1 MNNLSIKLI
10 LIGSL
15 SFLFSCAPS
24 GSQERGLIFDVSS
37 ELHVDNKIIGSL
49 SEVLVL
55 PVFVRESNAKSRNL
69 SLNTLGIPDPQLTEQ
84 LIRAL
89 DIYTDLTISNSY
101 LIGAKSD
108 QNHISGVEIPQDGIS
123 PERLFKLAKEVQKA
137 SGAPNV
143 LFALLDRSDNRTG
156 SSMGSERSSMIQYR
170 ISVYNAASSSVIWS
184 SAYKSKEGTLS
195 DNLLSAKTR
204 VGGGLK
210 FHTVSDLINAAFRG
224 TSFRLDEAI
233 KQGQSRRPSI
243 NP

>member
-15 SFLFSCAPS
+15 SFLSACSPS
-24 GSQERGLIFDVSS
+24 GSQERGLISDVSS
-37 ELHVDNKIIGSL
+37 ELHGDQKILGSL

-55 PVFVRESNAKSRNL
+55 PVFVRKSNEQGSNMA
-69 SLNTLGIPDPQLTEQ
+69 LNTLGIPDHQLTER

-89 DIYTDLTISNSY
+89 DIYTDLSIANTYINPKSNQSY
-101 LIGAKSD
+101 
-108 QNHISGVEIPQDGIS
+108 ISGVEIPQDGIS

-137 SGAPNV
+137 SGTPNV

-170 ISVYNAASSSVIWS
+170 ISLYNAASSSIVWS
-184 SAYKSKEGTLS
+184 SAYRSKEGTLS
-195 DNLLSAKTR
+195 DNLFSAKTR

-210 FHTVSDLINAAFRG
+210 FNSVSELITAAFRG
-224 TSFRLDEAI
+224 TSVRLDEEI
-233 KQGQSRRPSI
+233 KKGRSRKPSI